1 MQTLAEP
8 WDYLIITASNE
19 KQASAYESQLYLRRK
34 LGFIPGVKHLLV
46 LPDPG
51 GKRIGSGGSTIYS
64 ILNVLNREL
73 RKKPDYIKQVD
84 TFEKILQRLR
94 ILIIHAG
101 GDSRRLPAYGPCGKV
116 FIPVPGESGS
126 ILGQTLFD
134 RQLPILLRLPATS
147 YGQGQVVVTT
157 GDVFLDFNPEDIH
170 FFEEGITGLGCQAS
184 PELASN
190 HGVYCSGSDG
200 KVRLFLQKPSVA
212 EQKSKGALN
221 RYGQSMLDIGILNFD
236 AASALRLLNL
246 GSIKTASKEGL
257 KLSGPLDKEIMFKGL
272 DLYREICCA
281 MGEEVEYSHY
291 INSVRNSG
299 SDLSESSLKSIY
311 ESLSKVNF
319 FIDNVPKCE
328 FLHFG
333 TMRQLIKNGTDLLRK
348 DLGNSIRDIGL
359 RMNNDISIEGH
370 IIAKNAWIE
379 GCYIGALLTLGGE
392 NVIVGVDIEKPL
404 SLPPKFCLNVIK
416 GKDREG
422 KKLWF
427 AQVCGIDD
435 RFKIPISS
443 EAVICDQ
450 PAKDWLGAINAE
462 ENDIWSPKLP
472 DKDKNLWN
480 ARIIPALKMPTDYYR
495 WLWIFKPEKASQEQ
509 KNVWKAAER
518 YSAAEIAQLVDQ
530 DAFYSRRILF
540 RAWEMQHSL
549 RWIFRLDSNFSAA
562 EIALIFTCLPRPERA
577 RWVKDIIKEAQYR
590 WGDEAATGMERL
602 EFSRIIHTL
611 GSAILISRTEKRSAW
626 DKSSPEL
633 NSLLGKEEKDW
644 LASLGIKPGK
654 SQRIED
660 WGKNLKA
667 AAFENLSRTIVLSK
681 KEINRYPKN
690 AVRSDEIIWGRAPA
704 RLDLGGGWTDTPPY
718 ALEKGGCVIN
728 AAVNLNG
735 QPPIHVYARKIK
747 KLETHI
753 SSIDHGVSLVI
764 IELDE
769 LLDYKKATS
778 KFALAKAA
786 IALSG
791 FAPDEA
797 NWPEKTRSLRGM
809 LELFGGGIEIT
820 TLAAIPSGSG
830 LGTSSIMGAV
840 LISVI
845 ARMTGR
851 NLSQRELFHQVLQLE
866 QELTTG
872 GGWQDQIGGS
882 VEGIKIINTD
892 PGMIPD
898 PRIHYLP
905 SDVLD
910 PAGEQILLYYT
921 GLRRLAKNILQHV
934 VGNYLDRDRKSMAT
948 LQKLHNLPPL
958 IVDAMTSKD
967 IKRFGQLI
975 DFAWRL
981 NKEIDPGSTTPIIE
995 NILKRLRPY
1004 MYGAK
1009 LLGAGGGGFLLIICK
1024 SPKHAASARKL
1035 LESSPPNRLARF
1047 FDYEISKEG
1056 LVVTIC

>member
-1 MQTLAEP
+1 MQTLTEP

-34 LGFIPGVKHLLV
+34 LGFIPGVKQLLV
-46 LPDPG
+46 LSDPG

-64 ILNVLNREL
+64 LLTVLNREL
-73 RKKPDYIKQVD
+73 RKKPAEIKYPESW
-84 TFEKILQRLR
+84 EKILQKLR

-134 RQLPILLRLPATS
+134 RQLPILLRLPAAP
-147 YGQGQVVVTT
+147 YGQGQVVITT
-157 GDVFLDFNPEDIH
+157 GDVFLDFDPENIH
-170 FFEEGITGLGCQAS
+170 FFEQGITGLGCQAS
-184 PELASN
+184 PELASD
-190 HGVYCSGSDG
+190 HGVYCSGADG
-200 KVRLFLQKPSVA
+200 KVSLFLQKPSVA

-221 RYGQSMLDIGILNFD
+221 RYGQSMLDIGVLNFD

-246 GSIKTASKEGL
+246 GSIKTVSKEGL
-257 KLSGPLDKEIMFKGL
+257 KLSGPLYKEIMFKGL

-281 MGEEVEYSHY
+281 MGEKVEYSHY
-291 INSVRNSG
+291 INSVRKSG
-299 SDLSESSLKSIY
+299 SDLSELSLKSIY
-311 ESLSKVNF
+311 KSLSKVNF
-319 FIDNVPKCE
+319 FINNVHKCE

-333 TMRQLIKNGTDLLRK
+333 TMRQLLKSGADLLRK
-348 DLGNSIRDIGL
+348 DRGSLIRDTGL
-359 RMNNDISIEGH
+359 KINNDISIEGH

-416 GKDREG
+416 GKDKEG
-422 KKLWF
+422 KKIWF
-427 AQVCGIDD
+427 AQIYGIDD

-450 PAKDWLGAINAE
+450 PAKGWLRAMNAE
-462 ENDIWSPKLP
+462 ENDIWPQKLP

-480 ARIIPALKMPTDYYR
+480 ARIIPAIKMPTDYHR

-509 KNVWKAAER
+509 KNTWKAAER
-518 YSAAEIAQLVDQ
+518 YSAAEVAQLVDQ

-549 RWIFRLDSNFSAA
+549 RWIFRLDSDFSAA
-562 EIALIFTCLPRPERA
+562 EMALIFTCLPRPERA
-577 RWVKDIIKEAQYR
+577 RWVKDIMKEAQYQ
-590 WGDEAATGMERL
+590 WGDEAATGMDRL

-644 LASLGIKPGK
+644 LASLRIKPDK

-681 KEINRYPKN
+681 NKISLYPKN

-735 QPPIHVYARKIK
+735 QPPIHVYARKIE
-747 KLETHI
+747 KLEIHI
-753 SSIDHGVSLVI
+753 TSIDHGVSLVI
-764 IELDE
+764 SELKE
-769 LLDYKKATS
+769 LLDYKEATS

-791 FAPDEA
+791 FAPDKAE
-797 NWPEKTRSLRGM
+797 WPEKTRSLRYM

-845 ARMTGR
+845 ARMIGKS
-851 NLSQRELFHQVLQLE
+851 LSQRELFHRVLQLE

-882 VEGIKIINTD
+882 VEGVKIINTD

-905 SDVLD
+905 SNVLD
-910 PAGEQILLYYT
+910 PKGEQTLLYYT
-921 GLRRLAKNILQHV
+921 GLRRLAKDILQHV
-934 VGNYLDRDRKSMAT
+934 VGNYLDRDRESMAT

-967 IKRFGQLI
+967 TKRFGELI

-981 NKEIDPGSTTPIIE
+981 NKEIDPGSTTPAIE

-1035 LESSPPNRLARF
+1035 LENSPPNRLARF

-1056 LVVTIC
+1056 LIVTTC

>member
-34 LGFIPGVKHLLV
+34 LGFIPGVKQLLV
-46 LPDPG
+46 LSDPG
-51 GKRIGSGGSTIYS
+51 GKRIGSGGSTIYCL
-64 ILNVLNREL
+64 LNVLNREL
-73 RKKPDYIKQVD
+73 RKNPDDIKHVA
-84 TFEKILQRLR
+84 TWEKIFQKLR

-134 RQLPILLRLPATS
+134 QQLPILLKLPATS

-157 GDVFLDFNPEDIH
+157 GDVLLDFNPEEIQ
-170 FFEEGITGLGCQAS
+170 FYEEGITGLGCQAS
-184 PELASN
+184 PELARE
-190 HGVYCSGSDG
+190 HGVYCSGPYG

-221 RYGQSMLDIGILNFD
+221 RHGQSMLDIGILNFD
-236 AASALRLLNL
+236 AASAFRLLNL
-246 GSIKTASKEGL
+246 GSFKTNSKEGI
-257 KLSGPLDKEIMFKGL
+257 KLSGPLYKEIMLKGL

-281 MGEEVEYSHY
+281 MGEKVEYLHY
-291 INSVRNSG
+291 INSVRNNG
-299 SDLSESSLKSIY
+299 SDLSESSLNSIY

-319 FIDNVPKCE
+319 FIKNVPQCG

-333 TMRQLIKNGTDLLRK
+333 TMRQLIKSGADLLRK
-348 DLGNSIRDIGL
+348 EQGVLIRDIGL
-359 RMNNDISIEGH
+359 SINNDISTEGH
-370 IIAKNAWIE
+370 IIAKNVWIE

-416 GKDREG
+416 GKDQEG
-422 KKLWF
+422 KKIWF
-427 AQVCGIDD
+427 VQVCGIDD
-435 RFKIPISS
+435 RFKIPISAG
-443 EAVICDQ
+443 AVICHL
-450 PAKDWLGAINAE
+450 PAKDWLEAMDVE
-462 ENDIWSPKLP
+462 ENNIWPPKLP
-472 DKDKNLWN
+472 DKEKNLWN
-480 ARIIPALKMPTDYYR
+480 ARIIPAVKMPTDYHR

-509 KNVWKAAER
+509 KNAWKATER

-540 RAWEMQHSL
+540 RAWAIQHSL
-549 RWIFRLDSNFSAA
+549 RWIFRLDSDFSAA
-562 EIALIFTCLPRPERA
+562 EMALIFTCLPRPERA
-577 RWVKDIIKEAQYR
+577 RWVRDIMKEARYQ

-611 GSAILISRTEKRSAW
+611 GSAILMSRKEKRSAW

-633 NSLLGKEEKDW
+633 SSLLGKEEKEW
-644 LASLGIKPGK
+644 LASLKIQPDKN
-654 SQRIED
+654 QRIED
-660 WGKNLKA
+660 WGKNLKY

-681 KEINRYPKN
+681 RDISRYPKN

-747 KLETHI
+747 KLEIHI
-753 SSIDHGVSLVI
+753 ASIDHGVSLVI
-764 IELDE
+764 SELDE
-769 LLDYKKATS
+769 LLDYKKDTS
-778 KFALAKAA
+778 KFGLAKAA

-791 FAPDEA
+791 FAPDNA
-797 NWPEKTRSLRGM
+797 DWPEKTQSLRDM
-809 LELFGGGIEIT
+809 LALFGGGIEIT

-845 ARMTGR
+845 ARMMGQ
-851 NLSQRELFHQVLQLE
+851 NLSQRELFHRVLQLE

-882 VEGIKIINTD
+882 VEGVKIINTN

-910 PAGEQILLYYT
+910 SGGGQTLLYYT
-921 GLRRLAKNILQHV
+921 GICRLAKNILQNV
-934 VGNYLDRDRKSMAT
+934 VGNYLDRDRASMTT
-948 LQKLHNLPPL
+948 LHKLHDLPPL

-967 IKRFGQLI
+967 TKRFGELI

-981 NKEIDPGSTTPIIE
+981 NKEIDPGSTTPVIE

-1024 SPKHAASARKL
+1024 SAKHTASARKL
-1035 LESSPPNRLARF
+1035 LENNPPNRLARF

-1056 LVVTIC
+1056 LIVTTC

>member
-1 MQTLAEP
+1 MQTIAEH

-34 LGFIPGVKHLLV
+34 LGFIPGVKQLLV
-46 LPDPG
+46 LSDPG

-64 ILNVLNREL
+64 LLNVLNREL
-73 RKKPDYIKQVD
+73 RKKPGDIKQLD
-84 TFEKILQRLR
+84 TWEKILQKLR

-134 RQLPILLRLPATS
+134 RQLPIYLRLPATS

-157 GDVFLDFNPEDIH
+157 GDVFLDFDPDDIQ
-170 FFEEGITGLGCQAS
+170 FFEQGITGLGCQAS
-184 PELASN
+184 PELASD
-190 HGVYCSGSDG
+190 HGVYCSGPDG
-200 KVRLFLQKPSVA
+200 KVHLFLQKPSFH

-236 AASALRLLNL
+236 AASAFRLLNL
-246 GSIKTASKEGL
+246 GSIKTDSKEGL
-257 KLSGPLDKEIMFKGL
+257 KLSGPLYKEIMFKGL

-281 MGEEVEYSHY
+281 MGEKVEYSHY

-311 ESLSKVNF
+311 KSLSKVNF
-319 FIDNVPKCE
+319 FVKNVPQCG

-333 TMRQLIKNGTDLLRK
+333 TMRQLIKSGADLLRK
-348 DLGNSIRDIGL
+348 DRGTLITDKGL
-359 RMNNDISIEGH
+359 RINNDISIEGH

-404 SLPPKFCLNVIK
+404 NLPSKFCLNVIK
-416 GKDREG
+416 GKDQEG
-422 KKLWF
+422 KKIWF
-427 AQVCGIDD
+427 VQVCGIDD

-443 EAVICDQ
+443 GAVICDQ
-450 PAKDWLGAINAE
+450 LANDWLEAMDTE
-462 ENDIWSPKLP
+462 ENDIWPPKLA

-480 ARIIPALKMPTDYYR
+480 ARIIPATKRPTDYHR

-509 KNVWKAAER
+509 KNAWKAADR

-540 RAWEMQHSL
+540 RAWAIQHSL
-549 RWIFRLDSNFSAA
+549 RWIFRLDSDFSAA
-562 EIALIFTCLPRPERA
+562 EMALIFTCLPRPERA
-577 RWVKDIIKEAQYR
+577 RWVRDIMKEARYQ
-590 WGDEAATGMERL
+590 WGDETATGMERL

-611 GSAILISRTEKRSAW
+611 GSAILMSRKEKRSAW

-633 NSLLGKEEKDW
+633 SSLLEKAEKDW
-644 LASLGIKPGK
+644 LASLRIKPDK
-654 SQRIED
+654 NQRIED
-660 WGKNLKA
+660 WGKTLKA

-681 KEINRYPKN
+681 KRINLYPKN

-747 KLETHI
+747 KLEIHI
-753 SSIDHGVSLVI
+753 ASIDHGVSLVI
-764 IELDE
+764 SKLDE

-778 KFALAKAA
+778 KFGLAKAA

-791 FAPDEA
+791 FAPDKA
-797 NWPEKTRSLRGM
+797 DWPEKTRSLRSM

-845 ARMTGR
+845 ARMIGQ
-851 NLSQRELFHQVLQLE
+851 NLSQRELFHRVLQLE

-882 VEGIKIINTD
+882 VEGVKIINTD

-910 PAGEQILLYYT
+910 PEGEQILLYYT
-921 GLRRLAKNILQHV
+921 GIRRLAKNILQHV
-934 VGNYLDRDRKSMAT
+934 VGNYLDRDRESMAT
-948 LQKLHNLPPL
+948 LQKIHNLPPL

-967 IKRFGQLI
+967 TKRFGELI

-981 NKEIDPGSTTPIIE
+981 NKEIDPGSTTPVIE

-1024 SPKHAASARKL
+1024 SPELAASARKL
-1035 LESSPPNRLARF
+1035 LENKPPNRLARF
-1047 FDYEISKEG
+1047 FDYGISKEG
-1056 LVVTIC
+1056 LLVTVC

>member
-1 MQTLAEP
+1 MQTLAES

-34 LGFIPGVKHLLV
+34 LGFIPGVKQLLV
-46 LPDPG
+46 LSDPG

-64 ILNVLNREL
+64 LLNVLNREL
-73 RKKPDYIKQVD
+73 RKKPDDIKHVD
-84 TFEKILQRLR
+84 TWEKILQKLR

-134 RQLPILLRLPATS
+134 RQLPILLKLPATS

-157 GDVFLDFNPEDIH
+157 GDVFLDFNPDDIQ
-170 FFEEGITGLGCQAS
+170 FFEQGITGLGCQAL
-184 PELASN
+184 PELASD
-190 HGVYCSGSDG
+190 HGVYCSGPDG

-246 GSIKTASKEGL
+246 GSIKTNSKEGL
-257 KLSGPLDKEIMFKGL
+257 KLSGPLYKEIMFKGL

-281 MGEEVEYSHY
+281 MGAKVEYSHY

-299 SDLSESSLKSIY
+299 SDLSESSLNSIY
-311 ESLSKVNF
+311 KSLSKVNF
-319 FIDNVPKCE
+319 FIKKVPQCG
-328 FLHFG
+328 FYHFG
-333 TMRQLIKNGTDLLRK
+333 TMRQLLKSGADLLKKERGT
-348 DLGNSIRDIGL
+348 LIRDIGL
-359 RMNNDISIEGH
+359 RINNDISTEGH

-404 SLPPKFCLNVIK
+404 SLQPKFCLNVIK
-416 GKDREG
+416 GKDQEG
-422 KKLWF
+422 KKVWF
-427 AQVCGIDD
+427 VQVCGIDD
-435 RFKIPISS
+435 RFKVPISAG
-443 EAVICDQ
+443 AVICDQ
-450 PAKDWLGAINAE
+450 PAKDWLEAMDVE
-462 ENDIWSPKLP
+462 ENDIWPPKFP
-472 DKDKNLWN
+472 DKEKNLWN
-480 ARIIPALKMPTDYYR
+480 ARIIPAIKMPTDYHR

-509 KNVWKAAER
+509 KNAWKAAER

-540 RAWEMQHSL
+540 RAWAIQHSL
-549 RWIFRLDSNFSAA
+549 RWIFRLGSDFSAA
-562 EIALIFTCLPRPERA
+562 EMALIFTCLPRPERA
-577 RWVKDIIKEAQYR
+577 RWVRDIMKEARYQ

-611 GSAILISRTEKRSAW
+611 GSAILMSRKEKRSAW

-633 NSLLGKEEKDW
+633 SSLLGKEEKAW
-644 LASLGIKPGK
+644 LASLKIKPDK
-654 SQRIED
+654 NLRIED
-660 WGKNLKA
+660 WGKNLKY

-681 KEINRYPKN
+681 RDISRYPKN
-690 AVRSDEIIWGRAPA
+690 AVRNDEIIWGRAPA

-747 KLETHI
+747 KLEIHI
-753 SSIDHGVSLVI
+753 SSIDHGLSLVI
-764 IELDE
+764 SELDE
-769 LLDYKKATS
+769 LLDYKKDTS
-778 KFALAKAA
+778 KFGLAKAA

-791 FAPDEA
+791 FAPDNA
-797 NWPEKTRSLRGM
+797 LWPEKTQSLRDM
-809 LELFGGGIEIT
+809 LALFGGGIEIT

-845 ARMTGR
+845 ARMTGQ
-851 NLSQRELFHQVLQLE
+851 NLSQRELFHRVLQLE

-882 VEGIKIINTD
+882 VEGVKIINTN

-910 PAGEQILLYYT
+910 PGGGQTLLYYT
-921 GLRRLAKNILQHV
+921 GICRLAKNILQHV
-934 VGNYLDRDRKSMAT
+934 VGNYLDRDRESMTT
-948 LQKLHNLPPL
+948 LHKLHDLPPL
-958 IVDAMTSKD
+958 IVDAMTSKNT
-967 IKRFGQLI
+967 KRFGELI

-981 NKEIDPGSTTPIIE
+981 NKEIDPGSTTPVIE

-1024 SPKHAASARKL
+1024 SAKHTVSARKL
-1035 LESSPPNRLARF
+1035 LENNPPNRLARF

-1056 LVVTIC
+1056 LIVTTC

>member
-1 MQTLAEP
+1 MQTLAKP

-34 LGFIPGVKHLLV
+34 LGFIPGVKQLLV
-46 LPDPG
+46 LSDPG

-64 ILNVLNREL
+64 LLNVLNREL
-73 RKKPDYIKQVD
+73 RKKPDDIKQLD
-84 TFEKILQRLR
+84 TWEEILQKLR

-116 FIPVPGESGS
+116 FIPVPGESDS

-134 RQLPILLRLPATS
+134 RQLPIYLRLPATS

-157 GDVFLDFNPEDIH
+157 GDVFLDFDPEDVQ
-170 FFEEGITGLGCQAS
+170 FFEQGITGLGCQAS
-184 PELASN
+184 PDLASD
-190 HGVYCSGSDG
+190 HGVYCSGPDG
-200 KVRLFLQKPSVA
+200 KVRLFLQKPSVH

-236 AASALRLLNL
+236 AASAFRLLDL
-246 GSIKTASKEGL
+246 GSIETDYKEGL
-257 KLSGPLDKEIMFKGL
+257 KLSGPLYKEIMFKGL

-281 MGEEVEYSHY
+281 MGEKAGYSHY

-311 ESLSKVNF
+311 KSLSKVKF
-319 FIDNVPKCE
+319 FIKNVPQCG

-333 TMRQLIKNGTDLLRK
+333 TMRQLIKSGADLLRK
-348 DLGNSIRDIGL
+348 DRGTLITDSSL
-359 RMNNDISIEGH
+359 RINNNISIEGH

-416 GKDREG
+416 GKDQKG
-422 KKLWF
+422 KKIWF
-427 AQVCGIDD
+427 VQVCGIDD

-443 EAVICDQ
+443 GAVICDQ
-450 PAKDWLGAINAE
+450 PAKDWLEAMDAE
-462 ENDIWSPKLP
+462 ENDIWPPKLP

-480 ARIIPALKMPTDYYR
+480 ARIIPATKMPTDYHR

-509 KNVWKAAER
+509 KNAWKAADR

-540 RAWEMQHSL
+540 RAWEIQRSL
-549 RWIFRLDSNFSAA
+549 RWIFRLDSDFSAA
-562 EIALIFTCLPRPERA
+562 EMSLIFTCLPRPERA
-577 RWVKDIIKEAQYR
+577 RWVRDIMKEAQYQ
-590 WGDEAATGMERL
+590 WGDETATGMERL

-611 GSAILISRTEKRSAW
+611 GSAILMSRKEKRIAW

-633 NSLLGKEEKDW
+633 SYLLEKAEKDW
-644 LASLGIKPGK
+644 LTSLRIKPDK
-654 SQRIED
+654 NQRIED
-660 WGKNLKA
+660 WGKTLKA
-667 AAFENLSRTIVLSK
+667 AAFENLNRTIVLSK
-681 KEINRYPKN
+681 KRINRYPKN
-690 AVRSDEIIWGRAPA
+690 TVRSDEIIWGRAPA

-747 KLETHI
+747 KLEIHI
-753 SSIDHGVSLVI
+753 ASIDHGVSLVI
-764 IELDE
+764 SKLDE

-778 KFALAKAA
+778 KFGLAKAA

-791 FAPDEA
+791 FAPDKA
-797 NWPEKTRSLRGM
+797 DWPEKTRSLRDM

-845 ARMTGR
+845 ARMIGQ
-851 NLSQRELFHQVLQLE
+851 NLSQRELFHRVLQLE

-872 GGWQDQIGGS
+872 GGWQDQVGGSIGG
-882 VEGIKIINTD
+882 VKIIKTD

-910 PAGEQILLYYT
+910 PEGEQALLYYT

-934 VGNYLDRDRKSMAT
+934 VGNYLDRDRESMET
-948 LQKLHNLPPL
+948 LRKIHNLPPL

-967 IKRFGQLI
+967 IKRCGELI

-981 NKEIDPGSTTPIIE
+981 NKEIDPGSTTPVIE

-1009 LLGAGGGGFLLIICK
+1009 LLGAGGGGFLFIICK
-1024 SPKHAASARKL
+1024 SPEHAASARKL
-1035 LESSPPNRLARF
+1035 LENKPPNRLARF
-1047 FDYEISKEG
+1047 FDYEISNEG
-1056 LVVTIC
+1056 LLVTAC